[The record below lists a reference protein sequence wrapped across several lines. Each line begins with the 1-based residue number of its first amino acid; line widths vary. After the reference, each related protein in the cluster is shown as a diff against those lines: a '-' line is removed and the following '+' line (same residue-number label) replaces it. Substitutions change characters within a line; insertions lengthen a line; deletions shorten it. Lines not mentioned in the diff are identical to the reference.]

1 MINTNY
7 HSIGLIIW
15 RSLVSSLRSEGLP
28 LVNKSQAQ
36 AGPRFYYSDLRFGVG
51 RCFWFLGI
59 SFVMP
64 SFILI
69 VIIPISPN
77 QHPFAVKLHYF
88 VLHVCRSRTHKKRP
102 ILHSNDYPL
111 HNQTACGR
119 NTCCTSYCLSSSN
132 SM

>member
-51 RCFWFLGI
+51 RCFFGFCVFHL
-59 SFVMP
+59 P
-64 SFILI
+64 FILI
-69 VIIPISPN
+69 VIIPISLT

-88 VLHVCRSRTHKKRP
+88 VLRVCRSRTHKKRP

-111 HNQTACGR
+111 HNLTACGR
-119 NTCCTSYCLSSSN
+119 NTCCSSHCLNSSS